1 MRCCC
6 FRGVARDGGLVAR
19 SPFDAWALRRV
30 QSSLQ
35 MDVSGLGTSIEAAAW
50 RLKDNS
56 QLNFHERLETDA
68 RLS

>member
-1 MRCCC
+1 MCCCC

-19 SPFDAWALRRV
+19 SPFDAWALGRV

-50 RLKDNS
+50 RLKDN
-56 QLNFHERLETDA
+56 
-68 RLS
+68 